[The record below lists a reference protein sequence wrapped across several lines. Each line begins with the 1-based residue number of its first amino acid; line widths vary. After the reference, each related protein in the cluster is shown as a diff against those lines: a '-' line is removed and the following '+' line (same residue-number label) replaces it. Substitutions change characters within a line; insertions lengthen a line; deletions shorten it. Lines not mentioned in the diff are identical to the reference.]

1 MKSTFFSRG
10 FAILAAA
17 CIGAASA
24 VSHTAHAFVVY
35 VRAYIEDWRAFMTG
49 PMEPRPG
56 GWDSSVL
63 VSKQAHAQARAVRAG
78 ADRRKR
84 PTMTQRWRM
93 CPSG

>member
-1 MKSTFFSRG
+1 MNRSFFSRS

-17 CIGAASA
+17 CLA
-24 VSHTAHAFVVY
+24 VAHAVHVGFLY
-35 VRAYIEDWRAFMTG
+35 VCSCIEDWRAFMTD

-63 VSKQAHAQARAVRAG
+63 ASKQAHAQARAVRAG

-84 PTMTQRWRM
+84 PTMTPRWRM
-93 CPSG
+93 YPSG

>member
-1 MKSTFFSRG
+1 MKKSLFFRAL
-10 FAILAAA
+10 AIAAIAFAAA
-17 CIGAASA
+17 
-24 VSHTAHAFVVY
+24 AHAVHVGYLY
-35 VRAYIEDWRAFMTG
+35 VCSYIEDWRAFMTG

-63 VSKQAHAQARAVRAG
+63 ASKQAYAQARAVRAG

-84 PTMTQRWRM
+84 PTMTPRWRM